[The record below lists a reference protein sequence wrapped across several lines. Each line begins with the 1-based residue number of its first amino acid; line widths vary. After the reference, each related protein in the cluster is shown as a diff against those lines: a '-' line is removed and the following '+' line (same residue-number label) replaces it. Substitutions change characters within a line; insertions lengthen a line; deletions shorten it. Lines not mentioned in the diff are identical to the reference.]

1 MTSGTSASETTKD
14 VTILLCRPIASA
26 RRPENTIKKSTRCV
40 EHDGEAGYGDV
51 LTCQD
56 DIKGS
61 GDSIHEACEEDTAAR
76 VGGIV

>member
-1 MTSGTSASETTKD
+1 MSTDSVCPETG
-14 VTILLCRPIASA
+14 
-26 RRPENTIKKSTRCV
+26 EYYKKSTRCV